1 MCFVQVY
8 FSQFGAV
15 KDVTI
20 LTDHVTQRSRGFGFV
35 VYEDPNSVTAVLSH
49 RYHELDGRKAQ
60 QRLGRCCAS
69 PVTPLDWPARILQ
82 KLGPRL
88 HILEHR
94 FNGSDARF
102 SPSSSPSAVPRL
114 TFFSHVSHHRRRS
127 R

>member
-35 VYEDPNSVTAVLSH
+35 VYEDPNSVNAVLSH
-49 RYHELDGRKAQ
+49 RYHELDGRKAP
-60 QRLGRCCAS
+60 RLGRCCAS
-69 PVTPLDWPARILQ
+69 PVTPLGWPARRLQ
-82 KLGPRL
+82 ELGPRL
-88 HILEHR
+88 HIPEHR
-94 FNGSDARF
+94 FSGSDARF
-102 SPSSSPSAVPRL
+102 RPCSSPSAVPRL
-114 TFFSHVSHHRRRS
+114 TFFSHVSHRRRS

>member
-35 VYEDPNSVTAVLSH
+35 VYEDPNSVNAVLSH

-60 QRLGRCCAS
+60 EKKLAHEAGLAHKRCALLLDG
-69 PVTPLDWPARILQ
+69 VTVV
-82 KLGPRL
+82 
-88 HILEHR
+88 
-94 FNGSDARF
+94 
-102 SPSSSPSAVPRL
+102 VPPGHL
-114 TFFSHVSHHRRRS
+114 
-127 R
+127 